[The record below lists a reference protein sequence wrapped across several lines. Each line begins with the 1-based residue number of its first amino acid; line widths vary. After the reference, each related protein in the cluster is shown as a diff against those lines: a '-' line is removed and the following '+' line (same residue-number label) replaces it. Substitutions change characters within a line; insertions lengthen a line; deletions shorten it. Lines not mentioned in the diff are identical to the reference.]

1 MTLSYPRVDILS
13 TLETE
18 TPSHRL
24 GTHPFTMQESPF
36 KSTLLDGYVA
46 LITGGG
52 SGIGFEITKQL
63 GCHGA
68 KVVISGRRCQVLES
82 ACAELRELGIQA
94 SHVQVCINGII
105 LSRQPMYASHECINV
120 YMQGDVRV
128 YSDCQKMV
136 SEAVQT
142 FGGLDIVVNCAAGN
156 FLAASE
162 QLSSNGFKTVMD
174 IDALGTFNVSRSAFD
189 ALRVSPHASIINISA
204 TLHYG
209 ATWYQAHASAAKAA
223 IDSLTRT
230 LGLEWGSYGIRV
242 NGVAPGPIQG
252 TAGLKKLAPVGS
264 DESTSSLES
273 LWREKIPV
281 GHPGKAWDIAMAVL
295 YISGPGGAF
304 VNGHTLVVDGGEWM
318 YRTPILPRHMVL
330 KASKAIE
337 SSSRTTGIAQKS
349 KL

>member
-1 MTLSYPRVDILS
+1 M
-13 TLETE
+13 
-18 TPSHRL
+18 
-24 GTHPFTMQESPF
+24 
-36 KSTLLDGYVA
+36 
-46 LITGGG
+46 
-52 SGIGFEITKQL
+52 
-63 GCHGA
+63 
-68 KVVISGRRCQVLES
+68 
-82 ACAELRELGIQA
+82 
-94 SHVQVCINGII
+94 
-105 LSRQPMYASHECINV
+105 
-120 YMQGDVRV
+120 RV
-128 YSDCQKMV
+128 YSDCERMV
-136 SEAVQT
+136 SETLKT
-142 FGGLDIVVNCAAGN
+142 FGTLDILVNCAAGN

-174 IDALGTFNVSRSAFD
+174 IDAVGTFNMSRASFH
-189 ALRVSPHASIINISA
+189 ALKESPHASIVNISA

-252 TAGLKKLAPVGS
+252 TAGLTKLAPVGGAKGS
-264 DESTSSLES
+264 PSLEEM
-273 LWREKIPV
+273 WKERIPV

-295 YISGPGGAF
+295 YVSGPGGAF
-304 VNGHTLVVDGGEWM
+304 VNGHTMVVDGGEWM

-330 KASKAIE
+330 KASKAVE